1 MAKSTTDRDKRGDS
15 ESHRGRTPLP
25 LSRRRTKKL
34 QVPLNAE
41 ELREIKAGALRERDK
56 PAPWARRILLLA
68 AEGRLVIK
76 R

>member
-1 MAKSTTDRDKRGDS
+1 MASAG
-15 ESHRGRTPLP
+15 L
-25 LSRRRTKKL
+25 RTKKL

-41 ELREIKAGALRERDK
+41 ELLEIQEGAAREHDK

-68 AEGRLVIK
+68 AEGRLVAK